1 MSSLKEIAKIVGVS
15 PSTVSRVLNHS
26 ERSCAS
32 KEVSERIFQVANEL
46 NYVPNAYARQLQN
59 GGAKKPVQTPKRI
72 AIIML
77 RISSLDTDPFFAE
90 LFHMLERELYQRNC
104 ILEQLLFGD
113 ETAPANLTAFDGL
126 ILLGRCSE
134 KYLQKLKKIT
144 PNIVGIWRNPM
155 DFEVDEVICDGKK
168 AAELAVGHLIGLG
181 HRQIAYIGDCSFETR
196 YVGYCDMLIR
206 NQLPINYNLIL
217 PIAPSMEEGS
227 RAMHQLMNRSE
238 DFSAV
243 FCANDIIALG
253 VLKALNEIAPK
264 ATSCIS
270 VISIDN
276 IETLQQYKP
285 LLTTVNIPRAEMA
298 HMAVALLLDRI
309 SHRHNEYMRLELP
322 CRIVKRESTHPCR
335 ISASAPDGGQI

>member
-26 ERSCAS
+26 NRSCAS
-32 KEVSERIFQVANEL
+32 KEVSEHIFRVANEL
-46 NYVPNAYARQLQN
+46 NYVPNTYARRLQN
-59 GGAKKPVQTPKRI
+59 GGSEKPVQAPKRI
-72 AIIML
+72 AIIMM
-77 RISSLDTDPFFAE
+77 RIASLEADPFFTE

-104 ILEQLLFGD
+104 ILEQLLFG
-113 ETAPANLTAFDGL
+113 EEAVPSNLTACDGL

-134 KYLQKLKKIT
+134 KQLQKFKKIS

-168 AAELAVGHLIGLG
+168 AAELAVSHLIGLG

-206 NQLPINYNLIL
+206 HQLPINYRLIL
-217 PIAPSMEEGS
+217 PIDSSLENGYQ
-227 RAMHQLMNRSE
+227 AMRQLMDRGE

-243 FCANDIIALG
+243 FCANDITALG
-253 VLKALNEIAPK
+253 VLQALNEAPPET
-264 ATSCIS
+264 AAGIS
-270 VISIDN
+270 IISIDN

-322 CRIVKRESTHPCR
+322 CRIIKRESTHPYP
-335 ISASAPDGGQI
+335 APA